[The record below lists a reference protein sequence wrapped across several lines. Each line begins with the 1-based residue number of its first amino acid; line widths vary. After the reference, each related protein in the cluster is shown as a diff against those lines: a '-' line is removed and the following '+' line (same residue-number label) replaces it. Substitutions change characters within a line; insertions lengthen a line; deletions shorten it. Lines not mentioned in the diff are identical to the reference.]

1 MGSMHSRHLR
11 ALALTLFLEA
21 SLRCA
26 IAAGGHFAV
35 DSATILD
42 RGECQVETWAAAWRG
57 GAGSWHVGPACRTGA
72 WELHLNFD
80 GTNEPGAPASHA
92 FVAQAKWVTQL
103 APRLG
108 AGISLAWNT
117 TDGRYTSFQPV
128 ALVTAQATRELQI
141 HLNAGRDLPPGGGG
155 RTIAGA
161 AAEWAASK
169 RWSFVAERFNDT
181 DGRAVR
187 IGTRW
192 RHDPHFSVDL
202 SRSHA
207 LGDARGQW
215 WTFGVNYQFDR

>member
-1 MGSMHSRHLR
+1 MGTPHLR
-11 ALALTLFLEA
+11 ATGLALFLGA
-21 SLRCA
+21 FAPCA
-26 IAAGGHFAV
+26 TAAGGHYAV

-57 GAGSWHVGPACRTGA
+57 GAGSWHVGPACRVGA

-80 GTNEPGAPASHA
+80 GATEPGAPPSHA
-92 FVAQAKWVTQL
+92 VAPQAKWVTQL
-103 APRLG
+103 APRLS

-128 ALVTAQATRELQI
+128 AVVTAQATRELHI

-161 AAEWAASK
+161 AADWAASQ

-181 DGRAVR
+181 EGRAMR

-192 RHDPHFSVDL
+192 QHDPHFSIDL
-202 SRSHA
+202 SRSRA

-215 WTFGVNYQFDR
+215 WTVGVNYAFDR